1 MNTVKFSLKHRL
13 IALAALSG
21 VVAIACISLQSNAN
35 ADNCSNTKVIF
46 FPNGDDGQVLIS
58 GSPVEKQK
66 ILVCSGSVQ
75 VPAFTREGFNL
86 LGWTLQPDDL
96 IPGSADSSE
105 PVPGLTASDTSWST
119 NGSISNVFAQWQAK
133 SYSVT
138 YILNGGSGTPTNTTS
153 TFKSPVYVGATISDN
168 TYSFTTPTKDGFT
181 FAGWSIGSAGTE
193 RYSPGKILSAPSSDI
208 TFVANWTAK

>member
-13 IALAALSG
+13 IAFAALSG
-21 VVAIACISLQSNAN
+21 VVAFACISLQSHAN
-35 ADNCSNTKVIF
+35 ADNCSNAKVIF
-46 FPNGDDGQVLIS
+46 FPNGDDGKVLIS

-86 LGWTLQPDDL
+86 VGWTLQPDDL
-96 IPGSADSSE
+96 IPGSPDSAE
-105 PVPGLTASDTSWST
+105 PVPGLTASSTSWST
-119 NGSISNVFAQWQAK
+119 DGSISNVFAQWQAK

-138 YILNGGSGTPTNTTS
+138 YNLNGGNGTPTNTTS
-153 TFKSPVYVGATISDN
+153 TFNSPIYVGATIDRT
-168 TYSFTTPTKDGFT
+168 TYSFDTPTKDGFT

-193 RYSPGKILSAPSSDI
+193 RYSPGKILSAPSSDV
-208 TFVANWTAK
+208 TFVANWAAK

>member
-13 IALAALSG
+13 VALAALSG

-35 ADNCSNTKVIF
+35 ADNCSNTKVTF

-66 ILVCSGSVQ
+66 ILVCAGSVQ
-75 VPAFTREGFNL
+75 VPGFTREGVNSV
-86 LGWTLQPDDL
+86 GWTLQPDDL
-96 IPGSADSSE
+96 IPGSPESSE
-105 PVPGLTASDTSWST
+105 PVPGLNASDTSWST
-119 NGSISNVFAQWQAK
+119 DGSISNVFAQWQAK

-138 YILNGGSGTPTNTTS
+138 YNLNGGNGSPTNTTS
-153 TFKSPVYVGATISDN
+153 TFKSSIYIGATISGS

-181 FAGWSIGSAGTE
+181 FVGWSIGSAGTE
-193 RYSPGKILSAPSSDI
+193 RYSPGKILSAPSSDL
-208 TFVANWTAK
+208 TFVANWAAK

>member
-13 IALAALSG
+13 VALAALSG

-35 ADNCSNTKVIF
+35 ADNCSNTKVTF

-86 LGWTLQPDDL
+86 VGWTLQPDDL
-96 IPGSADSSE
+96 MPGSPESSD
-105 PVPGLTASDTSWST
+105 PVPGLNASDTSWST
-119 NGSISNVFAQWQAK
+119 DGSISNVFAQWQAK

-138 YILNGGSGTPTNTTS
+138 YNLNGGNGSPTNTTS
-153 TFKSPVYVGATISDN
+153 TFKSPIYVGATITDN
-168 TYSFTTPTKDGFT
+168 TYSFNTPTKDGFT
-181 FAGWSIGSAGTE
+181 FVGWSIGSAGTE
-193 RYSPGKILSAPSSDI
+193 LYSPGKILSAPSSDL
-208 TFVANWTAK
+208 TFVANWIAK

>member
-13 IALAALSG
+13 IALATLSG
-21 VVAIACISLQSNAN
+21 VVAIACVSLQSNAN
-35 ADNCSNTKVIF
+35 ADNCSNTKVTF

-75 VPAFTREGFNL
+75 VPVFTREGFNL
-86 LGWTLQPDDL
+86 VGWTLQPDDL
-96 IPGSADSSE
+96 ILGSPESSE
-105 PVPGLTASDTSWST
+105 PVPGLNASDTSWST
-119 NGSISNVFAQWQAK
+119 DGSISNVFAQWQAK

-138 YILNGGSGTPTNTTS
+138 YNLNGGNGSPTNTTS
-153 TFKSPVYVGATISDN
+153 TFKSSIYIGATISGS

-181 FAGWSIGSAGTE
+181 FVGWSIGSAGTE
-193 RYSPGKILSAPSSDI
+193 RYSPGKILSAPSSDL
-208 TFVANWTAK
+208 TFVANWIAK